1 MTADALA
8 VAEADWYAILR
19 RRFADVQLPQVEAD

>member
-1 MTADALA
+1 MAADALA

-19 RRFADVQLPQVEAD
+19 CCLADVQLPEVEAD